1 MATQLKEEIIII
13 IIIIIIMY
21 VHKYMLMVVT

>member
-1 MATQLKEEIIII
+1 MFIIIII

-21 VHKYMLMVVT
+21 VLVSELKPYVKFDT